1 MTGPRYAIGID
12 LGTTNCTLA
21 YVDLAASPRR
31 VAVLPV
37 PQLDSPRTVIADPL
51 LPSYFCYA
59 TEAEIAQGEVDPLTG
74 APAAEPRGYV
84 VGALAR
90 TRAAELPGRVIH
102 SAKSWLAHA
111 GIDREAALL
120 PFASD
125 EIPAELKLSPVEA
138 SSAYL
143 GYLRAAWDATV
154 ARGDPALAFAAQRI
168 VVTVPA
174 SFDEGAQQLTRRA
187 ALLAGY
193 PPGLRLLEEP
203 QAAFYAWLQGDGAAG
218 ATAAT
223 RLAAALPGLADRP
236 ATVLVVDIGGGTT
249 DFSLFRLRQLDGA
262 QVDIERIATSDHLLL
277 GGDNVD
283 LLLAHLAES
292 ELMAGSDERLSRRQW
307 SHLLP
312 QARALKEALLAG
324 DEAGEA
330 YRLAVPGSR
339 GGLFAGALSV
349 ALPAARAREC
359 VLDGFFPLVEADAR
373 PLARRSGLREMGLPY
388 AADTAITRHLAAFV
402 RGHAIDAV
410 LFAGGTLRP
419 PALRQRLLAQLARW
433 QPRSPVELPLADL
446 HLAIAEGAAAFAAL
460 DAAAPGRIRGGY
472 PHSVYVELQGDP
484 RQGAPTLVCV
494 LPQGVAAGAT
504 VQLPAPEFDL
514 VVNRPVRF
522 SVHTSSR
529 RPADVPGT
537 LATREPAAFHALPPL
552 QTTIVTD
559 AAGFNPRTSAAQTL
573 RVTLAAGLDELG
585 VLELALV
592 ERASGRRFR
601 LEFNLRR
608 PLVATLPDDPAEA
621 VVPPSPGVGETALA
635 AARARID
642 AHYGRKPSAQP
653 GDGVKGLAREL
664 ERILGQERSRW
675 NTTLLRS
682 LWPALH
688 PGITRRGRSL
698 AHETSWLYLAGFVLR
713 PGYGVAGDPWS
724 VQQLWECHDL
734 GLAHRKEKS
743 AQANWWMMWRRIAGG
758 LPAEPQQALF
768 AEALPELRRSPAEFV
783 EGTRLLGSLERV
795 ALGEREELA
804 AWLVDLVAREKAA
817 NQAHLF
823 WALARLLG
831 RVPLYTSADSV
842 VPPAVVEA
850 AFERLAALDWRRP
863 ALAPLNGVFASACRR
878 TGLRSLD
885 IDDAV
890 RAAVVAKLQRSRAS
904 GEELR
909 RVRETAEVSAAER
922 EALFGEALPA
932 GLVLVA
938 P

>member
-21 YVDLAASPRR
+21 YVDLAASKRR

-37 PQLDSPRTVIADPL
+37 PQLDTPRTVVDDPL

-59 TEAEIAQGEVDPLTG
+59 TEAEIAQGELDPLTG
-74 APAAEPRGYV
+74 AACAEPRGYV

-90 TRAAELPGRVIH
+90 ARAAEVPGRVIH

-143 GYLRAAWDATV
+143 GYLRAAWDAIV

-187 ALLAGY
+187 AELAGY
-193 PPGLRLLEEP
+193 PRALRLLEEP
-203 QAAFYAWLQGDGAAG
+203 QAAFYAWLHGDGTTG

-223 RLAAALPGLADRP
+223 RLADALPMLAARA
-236 ATVLVVDIGGGTT
+236 ATVLVVDVGGGTT
-249 DFSLFRLRQLDGA
+249 DFSLFRLRTGSIA

-277 GGDNVD
+277 GGDNID
-283 LLLAHLAES
+283 LLLAHLAER
-292 ELMAGSDERLSRRQW
+292 ELMAGSDDRLSRRQW

-312 QARALKEALLAG
+312 QARAMKEALLAG
-324 DEAGEA
+324 ADAVEAF
-330 YRLAVPGSR
+330 RVAVPGS
-339 GGLFAGALSV
+339 GSGLFARALS
-349 ALPAARAREC
+349 ASLPAVRVREC
-359 VLDGFFPLVEADAR
+359 VQDGFFPLVEGDAL

-402 RGHAIDAV
+402 RGREVDAV
-410 LFAGGTLRP
+410 LFAGGTMRP
-419 PALRQRLLAQLARW
+419 PALQQRLLAQLARW
-433 QPRSPVELPLADL
+433 QQRMPAELPLADL

-460 DAAAPGRIRGGY
+460 DVGAPGRIRGGY
-472 PHSVYVELQGDP
+472 PHSVYIELQRDP
-484 RQGAPTLVCV
+484 RQSAPALVCV
-494 LPQGVAAGAT
+494 LPQGVAEGTT
-504 VQLPAPEFDL
+504 VELPAPEFDL

-522 SVHTSSR
+522 SVHTSAR

-537 LATREPAAFHALPPL
+537 LATLEPAAFHALPPL

-559 AAGFNPRTSAAQTL
+559 AAEFNPRTSAAETL
-573 RVTLAAGLDELG
+573 RVTLAAGLNELG

-592 ERASGRRFR
+592 ERGSGRRFR
-601 LEFNLRR
+601 LDFNLRR
-608 PLVATLPDDPAEA
+608 PLSATTTEGAA
-621 VVPPSPGVGETALA
+621 PPSTGVGDAALA
-635 AARARID
+635 AACVRIE
-642 AHYGRKPSAQP
+642 AHYGKKQP
-653 GDGVKGLAREL
+653 AADGDGVKGLAREL

-713 PGYGVAGDPWS
+713 PGYGAAGDPWS

-743 AQANWWMMWRRIAGG
+743 AQAYWWMMWRRVAGG
-758 LPAEPQQALF
+758 LPAELQQTLF
-768 AEALPELRRSPAEFV
+768 AAALPELRRSPAEFV

-795 ALGEREELA
+795 ALGERQDLA
-804 AWLVDLVAREKAA
+804 SWLVEFIAREKAI
-817 NQAHLF
+817 NQAHVF

-831 RVPLYTSADSV
+831 RVPLYTSADTV

-850 AFERLAALDWRRP
+850 TFARLSALDWRKP
-863 ALAPLNGVFASACRR
+863 ALAPLNSVFASACRR

-885 IDDAV
+885 IDDSV
-890 RAAVVAKLQRSRAS
+890 RADVVAKLRRSRAS
-904 GEELR
+904 NEDIR
-909 RVRETAEVSAAER
+909 RVRENAEVSAAER
-922 EALFGEALPA
+922 DALFGEALPA
-932 GLVLVA
+932 GLVLA
-938 P
+938 EP